1 MFCRFTLAKIVDAFT
16 WKYEDRYPR
25 VANWVYDHLESW
37 GFSQWDLAPAEQP
50 ASIIEGPG
58 AWALSRLLPGILE
71 KLEWLD
77 IRVFRCRARW
87 FCHAIQLPAWFVAQ
101 RKLDAEGIGHGR
113 TS

>member
-58 AWALSRLLPGILE
+58 AWALSRLVPAPLE
-71 KLEWLD
+71 ALEWLD
-77 IRVFRCRARW
+77 IHLLGCRARW
-87 FCHAIQLPAWFVAQ
+87 FCQAIQFPAWLVAQ
-101 RKLDAEGIGHGR
+101 RKLEAEDAR
-113 TS
+113 RAKTS